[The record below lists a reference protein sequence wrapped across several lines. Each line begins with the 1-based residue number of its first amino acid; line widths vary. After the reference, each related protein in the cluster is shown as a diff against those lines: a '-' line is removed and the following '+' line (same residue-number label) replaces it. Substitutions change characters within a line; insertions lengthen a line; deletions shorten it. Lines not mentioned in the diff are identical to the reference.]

1 MLRWL
6 RARWQ
11 AMVQR
16 AYEKEIEQLITEG
29 QRLKAE
35 WRAAHGDKPFRI
47 TVSDR
52 RRLDE
57 LAKNLPPGW
66 VKRHTLFADAEVI
79 EDDELE

>member
-11 AMVQR
+11 AMVQQ
-16 AYEKEIEQLITEG
+16 AYEQELERLKAEG
-29 QRLKAE
+29 QRFKAE
-35 WRAAHGDKPFRI
+35 WRAAHGDEPFRI

-57 LAKNLPPGW
+57 LAKNLSPEW
-66 VKRHTLFADAEVI
+66 VKRHSIFTDAEVV
-79 EDDELE
+79 EDDQLE

>member
-6 RARWQ
+6 RARWRATVQQ
-11 AMVQR
+11 AC
-16 AYEKEIEQLITEG
+16 EKEIERLITEG

-35 WRAAHGDKPFRI
+35 WRAAHGDEPFCI
-47 TVSDR
+47 TASDR

-57 LAKNLPPGW
+57 LAKNLPPEW
-66 VKRHTLFADAEVI
+66 VKRHTLLADPEVV